1 MNQGHPSLKSVQD
14 FKNDINKKL
23 TVLKKNKDLQK
34 FSSELN
40 AQKKSLE
47 KKIKTVVQAD
57 IKQANK
63 FLVARKKEL
72 NDFQKK
78 VSSMIKSK
86 IKKNGKKKR

>member
-14 FKNDINKKL
+14 FKKDFKKKL
-23 TVLKKNKDLQK
+23 TTLKKNKDLQR
-34 FSSELN
+34 FASELN

-63 FLVARKKEL
+63 FLEARKKEL

-78 VSSMIKSK
+78 VSSTIKSK